1 MCGLSWQVQPTFCW
15 SVVHA
20 IEVHQFYSL
29 PTCVVLIEMK
39 GFKFDPKA
47 NEIM

>member
-20 IEVHQFYSL
+20 IEVHQFYLL
-29 PTCVVLIEMK
+29 PMCVVLIEMK
-39 GFKFDPKA
+39 GLKFDPKA
-47 NEIM
+47 NEIT